1 MLGEIIIDE
10 LQVTTIIGCMDSE
23 RTTKQPLTIS
33 VAIQYNM
40 QDAAKTDTIEKAL
53 NYAQLS
59 EDIKTYVETSQH
71 YILEALAQKIFE
83 IIFNY
88 PQALKASLF
97 IYKPNAISYTK
108 RVGLKVSQERNQ
120 NQKKVETKFLQT
132 HKLSWD

>member
-33 VAIQYNM
+33 LAIQYDM
-40 QDAAKTDTIEKAL
+40 QKAAETDAIDKAL
-53 NYAQLS
+53 NYAELS
-59 EDIKTYVETSQH
+59 EDIKTYVEASQH
-71 YILEALAQKIFE
+71 YILESLAQKIFD
-83 IIFNY
+83 IVFNY

-108 RVGLKVSQERNQ
+108 RVGLKVSQTRKTLPSITNSTSDQLIWNE
-120 NQKKVETKFLQT
+120 
-132 HKLSWD
+132 

>member
-33 VAIQYNM
+33 VAIQYDM

-120 NQKKVETKFLQT
+120 NQKKVETNFLQT

>member
-33 VAIQYNM
+33 LAIQYDM
-40 QDAAKTDTIEKAL
+40 EKAAETDTIDKAL
-53 NYAQLS
+53 NYAELS
-59 EDIKTYVETSQH
+59 EDIKTYVEASQH
-71 YILEALAQKIFE
+71 YILESLAQKIFE
-83 IIFNY
+83 IVFKY

-108 RVGLKVSQERNQ
+108 RVGLKVSQTRKQ
-120 NQKKVETKFLQT
+120 LPSHTKSTSDQLI
-132 HKLSWD
+132 WNE

>member
-10 LQVTTIIGCMDSE
+10 LQVTTIIGCMASE

-33 VAIQYNM
+33 VAIQYDM

-108 RVGLKVSQERNQ
+108 RVGI
-120 NQKKVETKFLQT
+120 
-132 HKLSWD
+132 KLSQNRSQQQAQETIANKTNTLNWN

>member
-33 VAIQYNM
+33 VAIQYDM

-108 RVGLKVSQERNQ
+108 RVGI
-120 NQKKVETKFLQT
+120 
-132 HKLSWD
+132 KLSQNRSQQQAQETIANKTNTLNWN